1 MSRDLVLAVWAALAA
16 GVLTCLLASL
26 SGHGR
31 VIGFGALVDRA
42 SARTGWRVALV
53 VGWMWLGWHFFA
65 R

>member
-16 GVLTCLLASL
+16 AVVGCVLASIPRR
-26 SGHGR
+26 SW
-31 VIGFGALVDRA
+31 IAGFGTLVDRA
-42 SARTGWRVALV
+42 SARLGWRVALV